1 MTRPANAK
9 NNMHMADDGAV
20 LVPAYR
26 EPEGG
31 LGLFSA
37 FEPGTR
43 TLPAGFQVQPR
54 FKRLPVDIVM
64 DKDVAVTLRD
74 GATIYVDVLRPAQ
87 TEKVPVLVAW
97 SPYGKSRGNAAQ
109 YVDLLSLLGM
119 DMGKLSG
126 LQKFEAPD
134 PAFWCA
140 HGYAVCNP
148 DPRGSYRSEGDIRWW
163 SRYEGQDY
171 HDLIEWLAVQD
182 WCNGKV
188 GTCGNSWLAISQWFA
203 AAEQPPH
210 LAAIAPWE
218 GMSDVYRDFILRGG
232 IPDLPFP
239 RELAKSLVG
248 KNLREDLVA
257 EAEQHPLM
265 DAFWESRIPAFEN
278 ISAPAYI
285 VASYSQNIH
294 TPGTFRAWRSIASTE
309 KWLRI
314 HNTMEWPDFYDE
326 DHSRDLLRFYD
337 HYLKGID
344 NGWPQTPRVRYAVL
358 DLEGGDRIDQPS
370 GEFPPGDFTEVKL
383 YLDAS
388 SGALATAAAS
398 TGATTSYDAESEQG
412 RVSFT
417 MRFDSPT
424 EFVGYP
430 KARLYLE
437 ADGADD
443 MDVFVFLQKLDVDG
457 EALEQFNVPNHGP
470 QMQALTRDGAAIL
483 KYKGSNGRL
492 RVSLRHLDESRST
505 DSIPVHAFDRV
516 EKVAPGEVVEV
527 AIDLFPVGLALHPG
541 EQLRLVISGFH
552 ILGGV
557 FPGRANVTADNHGR
571 HVVHTGGRYA
581 SFIQLPMKVTAGT

>member
-1 MTRPANAK
+1 MG
-9 NNMHMADDGAV
+9 DDHAV

-31 LGLFSA
+31 QGLFAA

-43 TLPAGFQVQPR
+43 TLPTGFQVAPR
-54 FKRLPVDIVM
+54 FKPLPVDIVM
-64 DKDVAVTLRD
+64 EQDVAVTLRD
-74 GATIYVDVLRPAQ
+74 GVTIYVDVLRPAGH
-87 TEKVPVLVAW
+87 ERVPVLVAW

-109 YVDLLSLLGM
+109 YVDLLSLLGL
-119 DMGKLSG
+119 DLGKLSG

-148 DPRGSYRSEGDIRWW
+148 DPRGAYHSDGDIRWW
-163 SRYEGQDY
+163 SRFEGQDY
-171 HDLIEWLAVQD
+171 HDLIEFLGVQA

-188 GTCGNSWLAISQWFA
+188 ATCGNSWLAIAQWFA

-218 GMSDVYRDFILRGG
+218 GMSDIYRDFIMRGG
-232 IPDLPFP
+232 LPDLPFP

-248 KNLREDLVA
+248 KNRREDLIL
-257 EAEQHPLM
+257 EAERHPLM
-265 DAFWESRIPAFEN
+265 DALWASKIPAFER
-278 ISAPAYI
+278 ITVPAYI

-326 DHSRDLLRFYD
+326 AHSADLLRFYD
-337 HYLKGID
+337 HFLKGVD
-344 NGWPQTPRVRYAVL
+344 NGWQGTPRVRYAVL
-358 DLEGGDRIDQPS
+358 DLEGGDRIDVAADA
-370 GEFPPGDFTEVKL
+370 FPPAGFAGVKL
-383 YLDAS
+383 YLDAGS
-388 SGALATAAAS
+388 DALRADAPSTATVA
-398 TGATTSYDAESEQG
+398 SYDAESEQG

-417 MRFDSPT
+417 MRFDEPT

-430 KARLYLE
+430 KARLWLE

-443 MDVFVFLQKLDVDG
+443 LDVFVFLQKLNAAG
-457 EALEQFNVPNHGP
+457 EPLEQFNVPNHGP
-470 QMQALTRDGAAIL
+470 RMQALTANGAAIL

-492 RVSLRHLDESRST
+492 RVSMRQLDEAQST
-505 DSIPVHAFDRV
+505 DAVPVHSFDRV
-516 EKVAPGEVVEV
+516 EKLAPGEIVRVD
-527 AIDLFPVGLALHPG
+527 IDLFPVGLALRAG
-541 EQLRLVISGFH
+541 EQLRLVVSGFH

-557 FPGRANVTADNHGR
+557 FPGRENVAADNHGR
-571 HVVHTGGRYA
+571 HVVHTGGRHA
-581 SFIQLPMKVTAGT
+581 SFLQLPMRGGAGV